1 MSTEIIKAEKFG
13 IEEKTAT
20 ELTNGLAVPRAERK
34 LLKEEFDKVSKL
46 EITKENKSIFK
57 DLRLR
62 IMKNRTQGTNKWH
75 KAGKEYFLRGGQF
88 LDAIKNKDNQE
99 NESMEQ
105 VLLDA
110 ENHFENL
117 EKERIKKLQKER
129 VEILSEYIKDAH
141 ERDLAQMEDDVWESF
156 LQVKKQAHL
165 NEIEADKKA
174 EEERIKAEKLEEEKL
189 EEEKLELS
197 QKRQSELRPYY
208 AFLKEDLDLKELPE
222 KEYQSKLKGLKKLKS
237 EHDAEQQRIL
247 EENNRLKK
255 EAEEK
260 AELMANRT
268 KELQPYIVFI
278 RDYNDLISKNEVE
291 YQKTFNHIKKGAE
304 LQWEFE
310 RKEKIRKEKEEKQ
323 KQIEADKLAKI
334 QAKKEADAEAE
345 RKRLQDELDVKNK
358 AEAEELDRKNQRII
372 EERKEAEKLA
382 KAPKK
387 EKLNVW
393 IDGFVMGTPI
403 GENEDK
409 TVIDILNKFES
420 FKKWAKTEIDKL

>member
-46 EITKENKSIFK
+46 EITKENKSVFK

-62 IMKNRTQGTNKWH
+62 IRNNRTKGTNVWH

-99 NESMEQ
+99 NEAMEQ

-117 EKERIKKLQKER
+117 EKERITKLQKER
-129 VEILSEYIKDAH
+129 VKILSEYIEDAH

-156 LQVKKQAHL
+156 LQVKRQTYLDK
-165 NEIEADKKA
+165 IESEKKA
-174 EEERIKAEKLEEEKL
+174 EEERIKVEKLEA
-189 EEEKLELS
+189 EKLELS

-222 KEYQSKLKGLKKLKS
+222 KEYQSKLKELKKLKS

-247 EENNRLKK
+247 DENNRLKK

-260 AELMANRT
+260 AELIASRT
-268 KELQPYIVFI
+268 KELQPFVVFI
-278 RDYNDLISKNEVE
+278 RDYNGLISKDEKE
-291 YQKTFNHIKKGAE
+291 YQKEFSDIKKGA
-304 LQWEFE
+304 QDHWEFE
-310 RKEKIRKEKEEKQ
+310 RKEKERKEKEEKQ
-323 KQIEADKLAKI
+323 NQIEADKLAKI

-345 RKRLQDELDVKNK
+345 RKRLQDELDAKNK
-358 AEAEELDRKNQRII
+358 AEQIAEDLRVKKQI
-372 EERKEAEKLA
+372 EEENKRQELA
-382 KAPKK
+382 KAPIKK
-387 EKLNVW
+387 QLNIWVETFELPHLRTDNEKAFL
-393 IDGFVMGTPI
+393 I
-403 GENEDK
+403 K
-409 TVIDILNKFES
+409 NKFES